1 MTDSDSLN
9 GAVLRKAI
17 GNDGIYVYLNAWDAM
32 LKLRKEFKRASFFVS
47 GKLWIRKKGKEA
59 IMK

>member
-17 GNDGIYVYLNAWDAM
+17 GNDGIYVYSASE
-32 LKLRKEFKRASFFVS
+32 LRLICDKTS
-47 GKLWIRKKGKEA
+47 
-59 IMK
+59 